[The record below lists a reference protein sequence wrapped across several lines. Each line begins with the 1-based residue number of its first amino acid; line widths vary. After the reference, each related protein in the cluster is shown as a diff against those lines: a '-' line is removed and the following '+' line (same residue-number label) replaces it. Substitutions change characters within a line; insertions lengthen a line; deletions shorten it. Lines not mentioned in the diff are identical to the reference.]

1 MKQLFPFWKQFNKKV
16 MGMSELPKGWV
27 ETTLGEVATISSS
40 KRIFHSDYVNSG
52 IPFYRSKEV
61 IEKQKGNNI
70 STELFITKEK
80 FNEIKSKF
88 GAPEK
93 DDLLL
98 TSVGTL
104 GVPYL
109 VKINEIF
116 YFKDGKLTW
125 FRKYNGLA
133 PNYIYH
139 FFLSSIGKERL
150 NEITI
155 GSTQSALTISGL
167 KNININLPP
176 LDEQK
181 SIADILSSFD
191 DKIELL
197 REQNKTLETL
207 SQTLFKEWFVKFNFP
222 NATGEMINSELGQI
236 PKGWRV
242 GRIKKFVKD
251 SIGGD
256 YGKDELSKEFSE
268 KTLCIRGTDLPDM
281 KTGLPERAPI
291 RYLKKQKID
300 NCRVVS
306 GDVIIEI
313 SGGTEN
319 QSTGRTIYI
328 NEEIL
333 SNTDLP
339 ITSVNFCRIL
349 RPVKKEYGYFIYS
362 LFQYL
367 YNNRTLF
374 NWENGT
380 TGIKN
385 LALKALLN
393 DFDLIVPESDK
404 EILEFNDL
412 VGVNFKKIQKNA
424 AQIQTLEKTRDALLP
439 KLMNGN
445 IRVV

>member
-1 MKQLFPFWKQFNKKV
+1 MEQLFPFWKQFNKKV
-16 MGMSELPKGWV
+16 MGMSELPKDWV

-40 KRIFHSDYVNSG
+40 KRIFHSDYVTSG

-61 IEKQKGNNI
+61 IERQKGNDI
-70 STELFITKEK
+70 STALFITEKK

-109 VKINEIF
+109 VKSNEIF
-116 YFKDGKLTW
+116 YFKDGNLTW
-125 FRKYNGLA
+125 FRKYNGLN

-139 FFLSSIGKERL
+139 FFLSLIGKERL

-207 SQTLFKEWFVKFNFP
+207 AQTLFKEWFVKFNFP
-222 NATGEMINSELGQI
+222 NAIGEMTNSELGQI

-242 GRIKKFVKD
+242 GALGDVTNIKGGGTPSTKNKIFWNGNIHWTSPKD
-251 SIGGD
+251 
-256 YGKDELSKEFSE
+256 LSNSKSMFLLDTE
-268 KTLCIRGTDLPDM
+268 KKITEQGLKKISSGLLPKGTLL
-281 KTGLPERAPI
+281 LSSRAPI
-291 RYLKKQKID
+291 GYLAFSDVDIAINQGYIALL
-300 NCRVVS
+300 
-306 GDVIIEI
+306 GDEFFSNYFMYLWLKVNMKSVMNAANGSTFLEI
-313 SGGTEN
+313 SKTAFKGIQCLVPNEN
-319 QSTGRTIYI
+319 TLSLFDELVKT
-328 NEEIL
+328 NFDKIL
-333 SNTDLP
+333 SNQL
-339 ITSVNFCRIL
+339 
-349 RPVKKEYGYFIYS
+349 
-362 LFQYL
+362 
-367 YNNRTLF
+367 
-374 NWENGT
+374 
-380 TGIKN
+380 
-385 LALKALLN
+385 
-393 DFDLIVPESDK
+393 
-404 EILEFNDL
+404 
-412 VGVNFKKIQKNA
+412 
-424 AQIQTLEKTRDALLP
+424 QIQTLEKTRDALLP
-439 KLMNGN
+439 KLMSGN
-445 IRVV
+445 IRVN

>member
-116 YFKDGKLTW
+116 YFKDGNLTW

-207 SQTLFKEWFVKFNFP
+207 SQTLLNSHNKCNFNC
-222 NATGEMINSELGQI
+222 N
-236 PKGWRV
+236 
-242 GRIKKFVKD
+242 
-251 SIGGD
+251 
-256 YGKDELSKEFSE
+256 
-268 KTLCIRGTDLPDM
+268 
-281 KTGLPERAPI
+281 
-291 RYLKKQKID
+291 
-300 NCRVVS
+300 
-306 GDVIIEI
+306 
-313 SGGTEN
+313 
-319 QSTGRTIYI
+319 
-328 NEEIL
+328 
-333 SNTDLP
+333 
-339 ITSVNFCRIL
+339 
-349 RPVKKEYGYFIYS
+349 
-362 LFQYL
+362 
-367 YNNRTLF
+367 
-374 NWENGT
+374 
-380 TGIKN
+380 
-385 LALKALLN
+385 
-393 DFDLIVPESDK
+393 
-404 EILEFNDL
+404 
-412 VGVNFKKIQKNA
+412 
-424 AQIQTLEKTRDALLP
+424 
-439 KLMNGN
+439 
-445 IRVV
+445 